1 MHETEVD
8 AKTLSEFLGLHP
20 RQVLKLAEQG
30 LIVRT
35 GRGKFAL
42 TQSCANTVKHF
53 REQLAGHKSA
63 DGKIDAMKSN
73 ALLKESQ
80 RRLVDLK
87 YQQLA
92 ATLIS
97 MAELELLW
105 ADLVRSCRMLF
116 QSFAARARSE
126 LPHLTDADQLTL
138 ERLGEVMLREC
149 ALKGKAPL
157 PASSKP
163 ID

>member
-97 MAELELLW
+97 MAELELVW
-105 ADLVRSCRMLF
+105 ADLVDWKLGSPRLQRTRHRGRMRPP
-116 QSFAARARSE
+116 STSAALE
-126 LPHLTDADQLTL
+126 LGSQD
-138 ERLGEVMLREC
+138 
-149 ALKGKAPL
+149 
-157 PASSKP
+157 
-163 ID
+163 